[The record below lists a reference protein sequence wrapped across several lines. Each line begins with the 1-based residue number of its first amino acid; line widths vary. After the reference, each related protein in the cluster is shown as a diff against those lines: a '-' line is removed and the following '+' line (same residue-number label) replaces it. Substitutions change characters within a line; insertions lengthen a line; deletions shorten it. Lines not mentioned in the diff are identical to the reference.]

1 MQELLKTD
9 YADIMYNEEKFYLL
23 VIWKPKMNDENYKE
37 VFNYCIEY
45 AQSHRVDN
53 YVSDIREQ
61 KLITPETRKWFEE
74 DALPRAVETG
84 LQRGA
89 IIFAGNVFKKYYANN
104 ILTRTKNFALPLK
117 FFTSFDD
124 AYKWFDSFKE

>member
-45 AQSHRVDN
+45 AQSH
-53 YVSDIREQ
+53 
-61 KLITPETRKWFEE
+61 
-74 DALPRAVETG
+74 
-84 LQRGA
+84 
-89 IIFAGNVFKKYYANN
+89 
-104 ILTRTKNFALPLK
+104 TRTKINY
-117 FFTSFDD
+117 T
-124 AYKWFDSFKE
+124 